1 MYIAGL
7 WNLYIVALLL
17 MLSRSTN
24 KDSNE
29 DYVMPVTYYSS
40 QEENE
45 SSHHRL
51 NGNGGAASPN
61 ECVLD
66 SLTSNHFSSDGS
78 SNLKMRRQSSEDFLE
93 LERAREYCRHH
104 CGSSRQYYNNGH
116 HRYEDFSASSPD
128 YEYEGEVAEEGN
140 EAMVDEDDPL
150 EMARQGTVHLWEQNS
165 EVGSSSPSR
174 AFCNFS
180 DDAFIN
186 SNSHSAANAFVA
198 FTATSESD
206 DAVLY
211 THNDDN
217 LVT

>member
-1 MYIAGL
+1 
-7 WNLYIVALLL
+7 

-186 SNSHSAANAFVA
+186 SNSHSAATAFVA

-211 THNDDN
+211 TRGDEN

>member
-1 MYIAGL
+1 
-7 WNLYIVALLL
+7 
-17 MLSRSTN
+17 MLSRSTTT
-24 KDSNE
+24 SNE

-40 QEENE
+40 HEENE
-45 SSHHRL
+45 SARL
-51 NGNGGAASPN
+51 NGAASPN

-78 SNLKMRRQSSEDFLE
+78 SNLKRRQSSEDFLE

-104 CGSSRQYYNNGH
+104 CGTRGQYYNG

-128 YEYEGEVAEEGN
+128 YEYEEEGAEGN

-150 EMARQGTVHLWEQNS
+150 EMARQGTVHLWENS
-165 EVGSSSPSR
+165 DSSTR

-180 DDAFIN
+180 DDAYIN
-186 SNSHSAANAFVA
+186 SNSHSAAAMA
-198 FTATSESD
+198 FTATTSESD

-211 THNDDN
+211 THDED

>member
-1 MYIAGL
+1 
-7 WNLYIVALLL
+7 
-17 MLSRSTN
+17 
-24 KDSNE
+24 
-29 DYVMPVTYYSS
+29 MPVTYYSS
-40 QEENE
+40 HEENE
-45 SSHHRL
+45 SIRL
-51 NGNGGAASPN
+51 NGTPN

-78 SNLKMRRQSSEDFLE
+78 SNLKRRQSSEDFLE

-104 CGSSRQYYNNGH
+104 CGPRGGGGQYYNG

-128 YEYEGEVAEEGN
+128 YEYGEEAAEGN

-150 EMARQGTVHLWEQNS
+150 EMARQGTVHLWENS
-165 EVGSSSPSR
+165 GSSIR

-180 DDAFIN
+180 DDAFIH
-186 SNSHSAANAFVA
+186 SNSHSAAAMA

-211 THNDDN
+211 THDDD